1 VVKIKAPW
9 IEEPAMVITHYYLW
23 IHKMTMFD
31 LGPAILG
38 YMAIAK
44 GWEADLSIHTGKVTE
59 QEESGPHAL

>member
-1 VVKIKAPW
+1 
-9 IEEPAMVITHYYLW
+9 
-23 IHKMTMFD
+23 MTMFD

-59 QEESGPHAL
+59 QEESRPHAL